1 MSPRRSAGPAV
12 RGEAEPGRDR
22 AAPPGGAPDT
32 DDPAVAGLE
41 VYIVGG
47 AVRDALLG
55 RTAGDRDW
63 VVVGA
68 SPEIM
73 AARGFTPVG
82 GDFPVFLHPRTH
94 EEYALART
102 ERKSGRGYRGF
113 VFHAGP
119 DVTLEDDLRRRD
131 LTVNA
136 IARAP
141 DGALID
147 PLDGAAD
154 VRARVLRH
162 VGPAFVEDPVRL
174 LRLARFA
181 ARFHDFSIA
190 PETMALCR
198 ALVRDGE
205 VDALV
210 PERVWQE
217 FAKGLMTGHPG
228 RMLDVLAECGAL
240 GRVAPGLVWRA
251 DVANGLAR
259 GAARGLDL
267 AGRYALLCRGSAPG
281 LQDRLRA
288 PSACRDLARLL
299 PGVLERLARM
309 ADADADARTKPAGMP
324 PGDAPM
330 ASAPDSGGPGAW
342 LALLESCDAL
352 RRPDRFEAL
361 LAAADCVRGDVDPAL
376 WMRRLAAVRAVD
388 AGAIA
393 RAAGGDAA
401 RIRDDLRAARL
412 RALEGVRTGC

>member
-1 MSPRRSAGPAV
+1 MK
-12 RGEAEPGRDR
+12 
-22 AAPPGGAPDT
+22 
-32 DDPAVAGLE
+32 GLD

-55 RTAGDRDW
+55 LPAGDRDW

-68 SPEIM
+68 TPEIM

-82 GDFPVFLHPRTH
+82 GDFPVFLHPQTH

-102 ERKSGRGYRGF
+102 ERKSGRGYHGF
-113 VFHAGP
+113 VFHAGQ

-147 PLDGAAD
+147 PLGGVAD
-154 VRARVLRH
+154 VQARVLRH

-181 ARFHDFSIA
+181 ARFHGFAIA
-190 PETMALCR
+190 PETLDLCR

-217 FAKGLMTGHPG
+217 FAKGLMTAHPW
-228 RMLDVLAECGAL
+228 RMLDVLAACDAL
-240 GRVAPGLVWRA
+240 ARVAPGLVWNA
-251 DVANGLAR
+251 DVAAGLTCS
-259 GAARGLDL
+259 AARGLSL
-267 AGRYALLCRGSAPG
+267 SQRYALLCRASAPG
-281 LQDRLRA
+281 LQDTLRA

-299 PGVLERLARM
+299 PGMLDRLAGL
-309 ADADADARTKPAGMP
+309 ADDPAACL
-324 PGDAPM
+324 DV
-330 ASAPDSGGPGAW
+330 
-342 LALLESCDAL
+342 LESCDAL
-352 RRPDRFEAL
+352 RRPDRCLEL
-361 LAAADCVRGDVDPAL
+361 LAAAACVVEGIDHGL
-376 WMRRLAAVRAVD
+376 WMRRLASVRAVD

-393 RAAGGDAA
+393 RAAGGDVA
-401 RIRDDLRAARL
+401 RIRDDLRTARL
-412 RALEGVRTGC
+412 QALSALS